1 MIIQDISRRAKV
13 WSTLIILTSVQL
25 RNSSFASFVH
35 RFNLYSPAK
44 WNASC
49 FNKKRTPLAR
59 GRRGEEKTRANCRG
73 LLGGRTCFFLFFC
86 CFFKA
91 TRVSAFI
98 HFAAIMFFCHP
109 PDEMSPTNDS
119 IYRAFGTP
127 LQLLKV
133 ASSNFPL
140 KKNPKDPA
148 SGSNAI
154 FSQTGAVRFSCSVFV
169 SRCAVCHEKSIFH
182 LQRHYRHYKIHIC
195 FIYLLIS

>member
-1 MIIQDISRRAKV
+1 MMIQDISQRTKV
-13 WSTLIILTSVQL
+13 WFTLLILTSVQL
-25 RNSSFASFVH
+25 KNSSFASFVH

-59 GRRGEEKTRANCRG
+59 GRRGEEKTRANCCG
-73 LLGGRTCFFLFFC
+73 LLGGRTWFFFV
-86 CFFKA
+86 FFKE

-119 IYRAFGTP
+119 IFRAFRTP

-133 ASSNFPL
+133 ESSNFPL
-140 KKNPKDPA
+140 KKKKN
-148 SGSNAI
+148 SFYFL
-154 FSQTGAVRFSCSVFV
+154 FSPRLELFDSVALFLFQVCSM
-169 SRCAVCHEKSIFH
+169 SWEKHFPFAKT
-182 LQRHYRHYKIHIC
+182 L
-195 FIYLLIS
+195 